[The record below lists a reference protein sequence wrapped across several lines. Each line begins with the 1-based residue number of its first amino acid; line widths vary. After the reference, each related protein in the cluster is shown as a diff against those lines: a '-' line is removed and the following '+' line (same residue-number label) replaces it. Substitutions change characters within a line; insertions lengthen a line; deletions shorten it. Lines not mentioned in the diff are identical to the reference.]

1 MTEKQFTEAGKTGQR
16 IRGALANAYRGF
28 NSGFTN
34 YVQEPLLNLYPQV
47 IANPTYAAA
56 EAIAGAL
63 DVPLNLGR
71 LPYYEIETEEERNN
85 RLSQESN
92 IKNEEEI
99 TTITVSKP
107 KKQLAT
113 KLYRVMYAGKG
124 AESSEVYETK
134 EEADAALKKAGGK
147 GAVAGVNLQQK
158 TRGGEMLSADET
170 EARKQK
176 YEKQLNQSKMDKIVY
191 DKQLKRAESP
201 EYKAALQERG
211 SLANEAKLT
220 KDKEAGAGF
229 ESWRSDVEARRSSE
243 GAINRYSQQLGLLKQ
258 AYSKAS
264 SSGDPIGALRISQ
277 AIQAFQ
283 SDVPEE
289 MGDRKKY
296 FEQNAVRER
305 DVMLA
310 EKARLAQEED
320 ERNRRTAL
328 ANPDYTYSNPFSRR
342 SNFTYQ

>member
-1 MTEKQFTEAGKTGQR
+1 MAEKQFTEAGQFGR
-16 IRGALANAYRGF
+16 NLRGALANAYRGF

-47 IANPTYAAA
+47 IANPTYAAT
-56 EAIAGAL
+56 EAVAGAL

-71 LPYYEIETEEERNN
+71 FPYYEIETEEERNN

-92 IKNEEEI
+92 IQNEEEI
-99 TTITVSKP
+99 PTITVSKP

-191 DKQLKRAESP
+191 DEQLARAKSP

-211 SLANEAKLT
+211 RLANEAKLAE
-220 KDKEAGAGF
+220 DKEAGAGF
-229 ESWRSDVEARRSSE
+229 DKWRSDVKARRSSE
-243 GAINRYSQQLGLLKQ
+243 GAVNRYSQQLGLLKQ
-258 AYSKAS
+258 AYSQAR
-264 SSGDPIGALRISQ
+264 SSGDPIGALRLSQ

-283 SDVPEE
+283 SDVPKE
-289 MGDRKKY
+289 MGARKKY

-305 DVMLA
+305 DAMLA

-328 ANPDYTYSNPFSRR
+328 ANPDYTYSNPFSGR